1 MQRLAISSSETEE
14 MISSAPREQ
23 SPPLFE
29 SRTLGLGLFSIGLGL
44 AEVLAP
50 RGLAQLIGVK
60 TSRQSCRVLQA
71 LGMREIANGVG
82 LLVRPKSAVWLWAR
96 VAGDVMDLGLLGDT
110 LFSARTQHARLAGA
124 AAAVLGVTAVDA
136 VSAARHSR
144 HATDRTSSGAI
155 RVAQSITINRPASEI
170 YDFWRDLENLPTF
183 MAHLESVRVIN
194 GTSKWKAKGPA
205 GLSIEWDAEVILDQ
219 PNESIAWRS
228 LKGTS
233 VPNQGVVRFRPA
245 PGNRGTEVSVSLQYE
260 PPAGALGA
268 AFAKLFGE
276 EPSQQIASDLRRLK
290 QVLETGEV
298 VHSDASIHGGMH
310 PARPAEQSNLI
321 TKGGRSQ

>member
-1 MQRLAISSSETEE
+1 MEQLANSEPETEE
-14 MISSAPREQ
+14 LFDTTRDG
-23 SPPLFE
+23 SPPLFV
-29 SRTLGLGLFSIGLGL
+29 SRTVGLGLFSLGLGL

-50 RGLAQLIGVK
+50 QSLARLIGVK

-71 LGMREIANGVG
+71 LGAREIANGIG
-82 LLVRPKSAVWLWAR
+82 LLVRPKSAVWVWAR
-96 VAGDVMDLGLLGDT
+96 VAGDIMDLALLGDT

-124 AAAVLGVTAVDA
+124 AAAVVGVTAVDA
-136 VSAARHSR
+136 VSAAHISR
-144 HATDRTSSGAI
+144 QSTRPNWSGVI
-155 RVAQSITINRPASEI
+155 QVSQSITINRSASEV
-170 YDFWRDLENLPTF
+170 YDYWRDLENLPRF
-183 MAHLESVRVIN
+183 MSHLEHVHVIN

-228 LKGTS
+228 LKGTA
-233 VPNQGVVRFRPA
+233 VPNQGVVRFKPA
-245 PGNRGTEVSVSLQYE
+245 PGNRGTEVSVNLQYE

-276 EPSQQIASDLRRLK
+276 EPSQQIAGDLRRLK

-310 PARPAEQSNLI
+310 AARPSEQSNPI
-321 TKGGRSQ
+321 TKGGQSK